1 MEERRNFNIRRNELF
16 LKSLLQEIPTKADQQ
31 NEFELKANDAAIM
44 NNLKYEESPHRLS
57 SRLQLDFPCR
67 SSIIDAIFSFLDKV
81 TLQILK
87 FVMLSYN
94 KI

>member
-16 LKSLLQEIPTKADQQ
+16 LKSLLQEIPTKVDQ
-31 NEFELKANDAAIM
+31 NEFELKANDATIM
-44 NNLKYEESPHRLS
+44 NNLIYEESPHRLS